1 MRFCGNAGAP
11 AMLPGIAIVPLMRI
25 LRTAGFTAL
34 PWKNGLG
41 VSRVIASDPPGAG
54 YDNVFWQVGTTAIT
68 ADCPFSSLPGTDR
81 KFTLLEGRGVELK
94 CSAPAEGIGIT
105 KAVETPFVPFAFRGD
120 WKTDCRLLGGV
131 VQVFN
136 VMTRRGRATAKLRIT
151 RWNGDMLCDQHP
163 GETLLAVMLSG
174 TATIPGEAAPL
185 SGNDTVVLD
194 TPAGERFAIHAFA
207 EGARIAIVRLALV

>member
-1 MRFCGNAGAP
+1 
-11 AMLPGIAIVPLMRI
+11 MLPGIAIVPLMRI
-25 LRTAGFTAL
+25 LRTAGFSAL

-41 VSRVIASDPPGAG
+41 VSHVIASDPPGAG
-54 YDNVFWQVGTTAIT
+54 YDTVYWQVGTTAIT

-81 KFTLLEGRGVELK
+81 QFTLLEGRGVELR
-94 CSAPAEGIGIT
+94 CAAPAEGVNVT
-105 KAVETPFVPFAFRGD
+105 KAVDTPFVPFAFRGD

-131 VQVFN
+131 AQVFN

-185 SGNDTVVLD
+185 RGNDTVVLD
-194 TPAGERFAIHAFA
+194 TPAGERRAIQSLG
-207 EGARIAIVRLALV
+207 EGARIAIVRIAGV

>member
-1 MRFCGNAGAP
+1 
-11 AMLPGIAIVPLMRI
+11 MRI

-54 YDNVFWQVGTTAIT
+54 YDNLSWQVGTTAIT
-68 ADCPFSSLPGTDR
+68 ADCPFSSLPCTDR
-81 KFTLLEGRGVELK
+81 QFTLLEGTGVELK
-94 CSAPAEGIGIT
+94 CSAPAEGVSVT
-105 KAVETPFVPFAFRGD
+105 KSVDTPFVPFVFRGD
-120 WKTDCRLLGGV
+120 WKTDCRLLGGG

-151 RWNGDMLCDQHP
+151 RWDGDMLCEQHP

-174 TATIPGEAAPL
+174 SAVVAGEVAPV
-185 SGNDTVVLD
+185 GANDTVVLES
-194 TPAGERFAIHAFA
+194 PAGERCAILALA
-207 EGARIAIVRLALV
+207 DGARIATVRLAPV

>member
-1 MRFCGNAGAP
+1 
-11 AMLPGIAIVPLMRI
+11 MRI

-81 KFTLLEGRGVELK
+81 QFTLLEGKGVELK
-94 CSAPAEGIGIT
+94 CAAPAEEVSVT
-105 KAVETPFVPFAFRGD
+105 KSVDTPFVPFAFRGD

-174 TATIPGEAAPL
+174 TAAATGEAVPL
-185 SGNDTVVLD
+185 KGNDTVVLD
-194 TPAGERFAIHAFA
+194 SPVGERCGIRAVAD
-207 EGARIAIVRLALV
+207 GARIAIVRLAPV